1 MNTID
6 LIQYIERHENQRD
19 ADVCLDSLSDLAGY
33 IGGNVHFSPSYGVSK
48 EWVTQAFFERHECNP
63 ESLEQTGM
71 RIVCLTPSLLIQLA
85 KK

>member
-19 ADVCLDSLSDLAGY
+19 ADVCLDSLSGLAGY
-33 IGGNVHFSPSYGVSK
+33 IGGNTHFSPSYRERK
-48 EWVTQAFFERHECNP
+48 EWVAQAFFERHDCNP
-63 ESLEQTGM
+63 ESLEEMGM
-71 RIVCLTPSLLIQLA
+71 RVVCLTPSLLIQLA